1 MTADRPAA
9 MTRATA
15 NWLASVKYPAGRP
28 LTRSV

>member
-9 MTRATA
+9 MTRANA
-15 NWLASVKYPAGRP
+15 IWMDSVKYPAGRP